1 MVIVVV
7 MDMSRGFSSSSYS
20 EERPLPS
27 LRLMISDICT
37 NAQDIGDGSSSQG
50 ASDIR
55 DYWCI
60 RKSESTE

>member
-27 LRLMISDICT
+27 LRLMISDIRA
-37 NAQDIGDGSSSQG
+37 NAQDIGDGSSSQSV
-50 ASDIR
+50 SDIK
-55 DYWCI
+55 DYRGI